1 MCRSSGT
8 SGDSLQKS
16 SGKEKES
23 MALSNKLVIDSR
35 REFVNKIIAEIENG
49 VRPSKALWREN
60 ISQRPYNP
68 LSGYQ
73 YRGGNCARLMYAANE
88 NGYKDPRWLTFR
100 QASDAG
106 YHIRRGEKSVLL
118 EKWIFEK
125 TVREENEQGKIEEIH
140 KQLENPICNYFRVF
154 NAEQMD
160 GIEPLPE
167 IVPMEHNQMLQTAE
181 DFIKSSQ
188 CAILELKQDRA
199 FYDPKQ
205 DRIVLP
211 PRDYFKN
218 QESFLSVLLHEMSH
232 STGHET
238 RLNRPLMH
246 RFGTE
251 EYAREELNAELS
263 SMFLQLDLGIEL
275 KGELMEDHAGY
286 LSSWIQ
292 MLKKDPNILFQVVR
306 QADRI
311 SEYLMENYEQHRIKE
326 QKQERIQSVSEEK
339 TMGTDRSLNFLMEP
353 QVTILWSESGEL
365 EAGEKLP
372 FSKANE
378 LFGQLDREASA
389 GQGYDKTKFQVE
401 YMFHGEMDH
410 YEGRQDF
417 GDGDGTLI
425 QHMQSFYEFYLQD
438 ETWKRHVIDLGGKEA
453 WEEESG
459 KIETFLNETIPYL
472 KLHCNLSQLE
482 QSAREHLN
490 AGEALTAGET
500 TYYQAL
506 LSYVRDGREMLNR
519 GDYQLPEV
527 PQMRNQRKPAAEQPE
542 ILDTGRQME
551 EAAAADQSAYA
562 GQGSENP
569 VSYYPIDESGA
580 KLAKEMNSFS
590 DYEAGSATSEYQK
603 LVNRAAE
610 IARNQK
616 EQVDPIY
623 HLKIDA
629 LVDRYARKLAENM
642 NRQFEIDARMPSVL
656 ISGGGNLSVRRKE
669 KQNAARYKNAHE
681 REKIDHILQKIQS
694 TGKGGISADRPD
706 AVLKLQQKLEKLEKE
721 QAMMKAV
728 NAYYRKY
735 KTLDGCPE
743 LTKDQIKQLQQE
755 MEHPWHREEK
765 PYASF
770 QLSNHNANIR
780 RLKQR
785 LETLTVHQSMN
796 YPEWEFSGGK
806 MVANKEVNRLQIIF
820 DEKPEEITR
829 SELKKNGFR
838 WSPKMKVWQRQLNQ
852 NAYRAA
858 NHISAI
864 QPITG
869 EKPSQLY
876 QRHLEK
882 EENEKPLISE
892 DEVDL
897 DQEREVIVNEAAE
910 YGFTPEEF
918 KNRILKSQP
927 TLETDSIKH
936 YDTAT
941 LIQNTVATLDANAEQ
956 DVSLEI
962 E

>member
-1 MCRSSGT
+1 MESRK
-8 SGDSLQKS
+8 SLVDQF
-16 SGKEKES
+16 
-23 MALSNKLVIDSR
+23 VSR
-35 REFVNKIIAEIENG
+35 MEQGEIAH
-49 VRPSKALWREN
+49 RALWEN
-60 ISQRPYNP
+60 VSRPYNP
-68 LSGYQ
+68 ESGFT
-73 YRGGNCARLMYAANE
+73 YRGGNYLRLMMTAKVKNF
-88 NGYKDPRWLTFR
+88 KDPRWMTYK
-100 QASDAG
+100 QAAKAG
-106 YHIRRGEKSVLL
+106 YKVKKGEKSTLL
-118 EKWIFEK
+118 ERWIYEK
-125 TVREENEQGKIEEIH
+125 EVIKEDEFGNKIREKEP
-140 KQLENPICNYFRVF
+140 LEHPACNYFLVF
-154 NAEQMD
+154 NAEQIE
-160 GIEPLPE
+160 GIEPLPPREPLEKNEMLE
-167 IVPMEHNQMLQTAE
+167 IAE
-181 DFIKSSQ
+181 SFIKSSECEIKEIEQ
-188 CAILELKQDRA
+188 NHA
-199 FYDPKQ
+199 YYHPKMDQ
-205 DRIVLP
+205 IVLP
-211 PRDYFKN
+211 PRNFFVD
-218 QESFLSVLLHEMSH
+218 QEAFLSVVLHEMAH
-232 STGHET
+232 STGHEN
-238 RLNRPLMH
+238 RLNRPLMNV
-246 RFGTE
+246 FGTR
-251 EYAREELNAELS
+251 EYAKEELNAEIAS
-263 SMFLQLDLGIEL
+263 AFIQTDLKISL
-275 KGELMEDHAGY
+275 KGQLLDDHAGY
-286 LSSWIQ
+286 LQSW
-292 MLKKDPNILFQVVR
+292 MKLLKNDPNELFR
-306 QADRI
+306 AANRADRI
-311 SEYLMENYEQHRIKE
+311 AKYLTQNYEKML
-326 QKQERIQSVSEEK
+326 KEEK
-339 TMGTDRSLNFLMEP
+339 RKDKEMTSDFEEP

-389 GQGYDKTKFQVE
+389 EQGYDKTKFQVE
-401 YMFHGEMDH
+401 YMFHGEMDR

-425 QHMQSFYEFYLQD
+425 QHMQSFYEFYFQD

-453 WEEESG
+453 WEEERG
-459 KIETFLNETIPYL
+459 KIEIFLNETIPYL

-527 PQMRNQRKPAAEQPE
+527 PQMRSQRKPAAEQPE

-551 EAAAADQSAYA
+551 EAAAADQSPFA

-623 HLKIDA
+623 HPKIDA

-806 MVANKEVNRLQIIF
+806 MVANKEVNRLQIVF
-820 DEKPEEITR
+820 DEKPEETTR

-858 NHISAI
+858 NHISTI

-910 YGFTPEEF
+910 YGMTPQEF
-918 KNRILKSQP
+918 EQRIRGQPIAPKERDIHQLIKN
-927 TLETDSIKH
+927 
-936 YDTAT
+936 
-941 LIQNTVATLDANAEQ
+941 
-956 DVSLEI
+956 VSRMLPGDGREKKPKRKK
-962 E
+962 EYCR

>member
-1 MCRSSGT
+1 MGSRK
-8 SGDSLQKS
+8 SLVDQF
-16 SGKEKES
+16 
-23 MALSNKLVIDSR
+23 VSR
-35 REFVNKIIAEIENG
+35 MEQGEIAH
-49 VRPSKALWREN
+49 RALWEN
-60 ISQRPYNP
+60 VSRPYNP
-68 LSGYQ
+68 ESGFT
-73 YRGGNCARLMYAANE
+73 YRGGNYLRLMMTAKVKNF
-88 NGYKDPRWLTFR
+88 KDPRWMTYK
-100 QASDAG
+100 QAAKAG
-106 YHIRRGEKSVLL
+106 YKVKKGEKSTLL
-118 EKWIFEK
+118 ERWIYEK
-125 TVREENEQGKIEEIH
+125 EVIKEDEFGNKIREKEP
-140 KQLENPICNYFRVF
+140 LEHPACNYFLVF
-154 NAEQMD
+154 NAEQIE
-160 GIEPLPE
+160 GIEPLPPREPLEKNEMLE
-167 IVPMEHNQMLQTAE
+167 IAE
-181 DFIKSSQ
+181 SFIKSSECEIKEIEQ
-188 CAILELKQDRA
+188 NHS
-199 FYDPKQ
+199 YYHPKMDQ
-205 DRIVLP
+205 IVLP
-211 PRDYFKN
+211 PRNFFVD
-218 QESFLSVLLHEMSH
+218 QEAFLSVVLHEMAH
-232 STGHET
+232 STGHEN
-238 RLNRPLMH
+238 RLNRPLMNV
-246 RFGTE
+246 FGTR
-251 EYAREELNAELS
+251 EYAKEELNAEIAS
-263 SMFLQLDLGIEL
+263 AFIQTDLKISL
-275 KGELMEDHAGY
+275 KGQLLDDHAGY
-286 LSSWIQ
+286 LQSW
-292 MLKKDPNILFQVVR
+292 MKLLKNDPNELFR
-306 QADRI
+306 AANRADRI
-311 SEYLMENYEQHRIKE
+311 AKYLTQNYEKML
-326 QKQERIQSVSEEK
+326 KEEK
-339 TMGTDRSLNFLMEP
+339 RKDKEMTSDFEEP

-378 LFGQLDREASA
+378 LFGQLDLEASA

-401 YMFHGEMDH
+401 YMFHGEMDR

-453 WEEESG
+453 WEEERG
-459 KIETFLNETIPYL
+459 KIEIFLNETIPYL

-527 PQMRNQRKPAAEQPE
+527 PQMRSQRKLATEQPE

-551 EAAAADQSAYA
+551 EAAAADQSAFA

-623 HLKIDA
+623 HPKIDA

-806 MVANKEVNRLQIIF
+806 MVANKEVNRLQIVF
-820 DEKPEEITR
+820 DEKPEETTR

-864 QPITG
+864 QPVTG

-876 QRHLEK
+876 QRYLEK
-882 EENEKPLISE
+882 EENGKPLISE

-910 YGFTPEEF
+910 YGMTPQEF
-918 KNRILKSQP
+918 EQRIRGQPIAPKERDIHQLIKN
-927 TLETDSIKH
+927 
-936 YDTAT
+936 
-941 LIQNTVATLDANAEQ
+941 
-956 DVSLEI
+956 VSRMLLGDGREKKPKRKK
-962 E
+962 EYCR

>member
-1 MCRSSGT
+1 MATTLERVMGSRK
-8 SGDSLQKS
+8 SLVDQF
-16 SGKEKES
+16 
-23 MALSNKLVIDSR
+23 VSR
-35 REFVNKIIAEIENG
+35 MEQGEIAH
-49 VRPSKALWREN
+49 RALWEN
-60 ISQRPYNP
+60 VSRPYNP
-68 LSGYQ
+68 ESGFT
-73 YRGGNCARLMYAANE
+73 YRGGNYLRLMMTAKVKNF
-88 NGYKDPRWLTFR
+88 KDPRWMTYK
-100 QASDAG
+100 QAAKAG
-106 YHIRRGEKSVLL
+106 YKVKKGEKSTLL
-118 EKWIFEK
+118 ERWIYEK
-125 TVREENEQGKIEEIH
+125 EVIKEDEFGNKIREKEP
-140 KQLENPICNYFRVF
+140 LEHPACNYFLVF
-154 NAEQMD
+154 NAEQIE
-160 GIEPLPE
+160 GIEPLPPREPLEKNEMLE
-167 IVPMEHNQMLQTAE
+167 IAE
-181 DFIKSSQ
+181 SFIKSSECEIKEIEQ
-188 CAILELKQDRA
+188 NHA
-199 FYDPKQ
+199 YYHPKTDQ
-205 DRIVLP
+205 IVLP
-211 PRDYFKN
+211 PRNFFVD
-218 QESFLSVLLHEMSH
+218 QEAFLSVVLHEMAH
-232 STGHET
+232 STGHEN
-238 RLNRPLMH
+238 RLNRPLMNV
-246 RFGTE
+246 FGTR
-251 EYAREELNAELS
+251 EYAKEELNAEIAS
-263 SMFLQLDLGIEL
+263 AFIQTDLKISL
-275 KGELMEDHAGY
+275 KGQLLDDHAGY
-286 LSSWIQ
+286 LQSW
-292 MLKKDPNILFQVVR
+292 MKLLKNDPNELFR
-306 QADRI
+306 AANRADRI
-311 SEYLMENYEQHRIKE
+311 AKYLTQNYEKML
-326 QKQERIQSVSEEK
+326 KEEK
-339 TMGTDRSLNFLMEP
+339 RKDKEMTSDFEEP
-353 QVTILWSESGEL
+353 QVTILWSESREL

-401 YMFHGEMDH
+401 YMFHGEMDR

-453 WEEESG
+453 WEEERG
-459 KIETFLNETIPYL
+459 KIEIFLNETIPYL

-542 ILDTGRQME
+542 ILGTGRQIE
-551 EAAAADQSAYA
+551 EAAAADQSAFA
-562 GQGSENP
+562 GHGSENP

-623 HLKIDA
+623 HPKIDA

-806 MVANKEVNRLQIIF
+806 MVANKEVNRLQIVF
-820 DEKPEEITR
+820 DEKPEETTR

-864 QPITG
+864 QPVTG

-876 QRHLEK
+876 QRYLEK
-882 EENEKPLISE
+882 EENGKPLISE

-910 YGFTPEEF
+910 YGMTPQEF
-918 KNRILKSQP
+918 EQRIRGQPIAPKERDIHQLIKN
-927 TLETDSIKH
+927 
-936 YDTAT
+936 
-941 LIQNTVATLDANAEQ
+941 
-956 DVSLEI
+956 VSRMLLGDGREKKPKRKK
-962 E
+962 EYCR